1 MFKYKTTGFVNLKI
15 TLREQKT
22 VAGCQLQVVSDLYE
36 SCYAQRSLTMR
47 Y

>member
-22 VAGCQLQVVSDLYE
+22 VVSCQLPVVSDLYE
-36 SCYAQRSLTMR
+36 CFYPLRSLTTNH
-47 Y
+47 